1 MLQRFSPCTPPA
13 TPDAAGIFSD
23 EPRAMLLPSS
33 DTRTDKHGLAC
44 IKWRSGKRANYCRK
58 RRDSSAQ
65 TDKLTAFFE
74 RRQVKTATQTRK
86 TATGN
91 APGAIDGDF
100 HHNNTHHNISANNG
114 HNIVHASN
122 SFLRSGG
129 TLQSKFIAIKFNLY
143 ADSAHNTHMI
153 TKFRQAVFSEKNAP
167 LSINT
172 QAKAKSI
179 PANLSANK
187 IHYFDA
193 RS

>member
-44 IKWRSGKRANYCRK
+44 KKRRHGQRRK
-58 RRDSSAQ
+58 RRDSNAQ

-86 TATGN
+86 TAAGN

-122 SFLRSGG
+122 SFPRSGG

-143 ADSAHNTHMI
+143 DDSAHNTHTI
-153 TKFRQAVFSEKNAP
+153 TKFPQAVFPEKKRAALN
-167 LSINT
+167 
-172 QAKAKSI
+172 KS
-179 PANLSANK
+179 
-187 IHYFDA
+187 FG
-193 RS
+193 RR